1 VNNEE
6 DVIAEDINDS
16 LVDNVNDDIS
26 NIPTGKEKYRKIIT
40 ECLTYV
46 IIIFLCVFIVPK
58 YIVQRTIVKGTS
70 MENTLHNGDNLLV
83 EKVSYLFS
91 DPERFDIVVFYPY
104 GKDEEEYYVKR
115 VIGLPGETIQIIG
128 SDIFID
134 GEKLDENYGKEPIT
148 YAGIAS
154 SPYKLNDNEF
164 FVIGDNRT
172 ASFDSRYVEIGPVTR
187 EKLSGQVILR
197 MYPFD
202 DFGIPD

>member
-1 VNNEE
+1 MNNEE

-16 LVDNVNDDIS
+16 LVDSVNDDIS
-26 NIPTGKEKYRKIIT
+26 NIPTGKQKYRKIIT
-40 ECLTYV
+40 ECMTYV

-134 GEKLDENYGKEPIT
+134 GEKLDEYYG
-148 YAGIAS
+148 
-154 SPYKLNDNEF
+154 
-164 FVIGDNRT
+164 
-172 ASFDSRYVEIGPVTR
+172 
-187 EKLSGQVILR
+187 
-197 MYPFD
+197 
-202 DFGIPD
+202 

>member
-1 VNNEE
+1 MNNEE

-26 NIPTGKEKYRKIIT
+26 NIPTGKQKYRKIIT

>member
-1 VNNEE
+1 M
-6 DVIAEDINDS
+6 
-16 LVDNVNDDIS
+16 
-26 NIPTGKEKYRKIIT
+26 
-40 ECLTYV
+40 
-46 IIIFLCVFIVPK
+46 FLCVFIVPK

>member
-26 NIPTGKEKYRKIIT
+26 NIPTGKQKYRKIIT

>member
-1 VNNEE
+1 MNNEE

-26 NIPTGKEKYRKIIT
+26 NIPTGKQKYRKIIT

-154 SPYKLNDNEF
+154 SPYKLNDDEF

-187 EKLSGQVILR
+187 DKLSGQVILR